1 MTRSIVISINTA
13 WNIVNFRASLIKA
26 LIEHGYDVVV
36 VAPPDEYADRIP
48 LLGCR
53 YIPITMDNGG
63 TNPLRDFKLLFD
75 FYRVFS
81 EVRPFCFLAYTVKP
95 NVYGSFAARSLGIPT
110 INNVAGLGTAF
121 IKESWITQVA
131 KMLYRMAF
139 SRAYKVFFQNNND
152 LEYFVRSHLVKPGIA
167 LRIPGSGIDTSRF
180 APKDMDKEDGRFCFI
195 LIGRLLWDKGIRE
208 YVEAARLIK
217 ERNHNVEFQLLG
229 FLDVAN
235 RTAVSRSEV
244 ERWEAEG
251 LIAYLGSTDNVIPF
265 IERADCVVLPSYREG
280 APRALLEAASLA
292 KPIITTD
299 AVGCRDVVD
308 DGISGFMAKAG
319 DASDLA
325 EKMEKM
331 LLLPE
336 DQRVSMG
343 RNGRNKMVREFDES
357 IVINNYL
364 TALDAL
370 AQR

>member
-36 VAPPDEYADRIP
+36 VAPPDDYADRIP

-53 YIPITMDNGG
+53 YIPIAMDNGG
-63 TNPLRDFKLLFD
+63 TNPLRDLKLLFD

-81 EVRPFCFLAYTVKP
+81 EVRPFCFLGYTVKP

-121 IKESWITQVA
+121 IKESWITLVA

-139 SRAYKVFFQNNND
+139 SGAYKVFFQNNDD
-152 LEYFVRSHLVKPGIA
+152 LEYFVRSRLVKPGIA

-180 APKDMDKEDGRFCFI
+180 APKEMDKEGGRFRFI

-208 YVEAARLIK
+208 YVEAARRIK
-217 ERNHNVEFQLLG
+217 DRNPNVEFQLLG
-229 FLDVAN
+229 FLGVDN

-280 APRALLEAASLA
+280 APRALLEAASMA

-331 LLLPE
+331 LLLPG